1 MVSATFSQTF
11 RLASRAC
18 GNSLRASQRQY
29 SSNKAVPA
37 HGEYRFRTSIER
49 GRQQY
54 TKRNMVTAA
63 GLCAT
68 VMGVYFYSLYAVKQ
82 EDYTDIPMPAVLTEE
97 EKAEFN
103 KPKERKT
110 IASYK

>member
-1 MVSATFSQTF
+1 MTSTTFSQTF
-11 RLASRAC
+11 RLVSRAC
-18 GNSLRASQRQY
+18 GNSLRQY

-54 TKRNMVTAA
+54 TKRNMMTAA

-110 IASYK
+110 FASYK